1 MNNSNIQ
8 PFCVKRM
15 TDIIEVYGEES
26 HLIKVSEENVE
37 KTLLKI
43 ANVKIKPDITVKTA
57 LCNLEKFL
65 PEVRSAF
72 ELQLFNVW
80 YKAFKTQNVDHTADI
95 EPEGLSRA
103 NEEVYEVEEIVE
115 EPVVTEKSESVVEEV
130 AEEEIVEEPV
140 AIEEPEFEVEEIVEE
155 PVVTEESESVAEEV
169 VEEEIIE
176 EPVALEEP
184 ESEVEEPVVTEESE
198 SVVEEIV
205 EEPVVTEE
213 SESVTEEVV
222 EEEIIEEP
230 VAIEEPE
237 SEVEEIVEELVVTE
251 ESESVTEEV
260 VEEKIVEVP
269 DLVEPEMKSVEED
282 EQQIVEKKPVITD
295 QSFDQID
302 ESEAI
307 PKKHKR
313 DWFDFLLDC
322 SAAMTQFFIR
332 IFFKIKRS

>member
-1 MNNSNIQ
+1 MNNINIQ
-8 PFCVKRM
+8 PFCIKRM
-15 TDIIEVYGEES
+15 IDIIEVYGEES
-26 HLIKVSEENVE
+26 YLIKVSEENVE
-37 KTLLKI
+37 KILLKI
-43 ANVKIKPDITVKTA
+43 ANVKIKPHITVKTA

-184 ESEVEEPVVTEESE
+184 ESE
-198 SVVEEIV
+198 
-205 EEPVVTEE
+205 
-213 SESVTEEVV
+213 
-222 EEEIIEEP
+222 
-230 VAIEEPE
+230 A
-237 SEVEEIVEELVVTE
+237 EEIVEELVVTE